1 MMVECNCAR
10 EEFGSSKRLKG
21 IEEISEKKLTY
32 SVAIHVEKVDKDN
45 HNWDN
50 LWGIANTLLS
60 GIVEENEMQ
69 QKNALMSMCMIW
81 KLILR

>member
-50 LWGIANTLLS
+50 LWGIANTLLFD
-60 GIVEENEMQ
+60 IVKENENET
-69 QKNALMSMCMIW
+69 KECIDEDVHNVESLH
-81 KLILR
+81 